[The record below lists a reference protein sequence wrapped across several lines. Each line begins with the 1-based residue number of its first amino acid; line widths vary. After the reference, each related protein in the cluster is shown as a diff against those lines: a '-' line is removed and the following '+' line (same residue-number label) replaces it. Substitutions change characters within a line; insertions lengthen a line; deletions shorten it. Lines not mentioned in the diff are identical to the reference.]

1 MKGLIIGVVVVVL
14 GYGMVQWMN
23 NFKANTDFAAR
34 VDGQLNFVD
43 ENSMDKVRQ
52 DVVADAKALGID
64 ITTNDVRIA
73 YEDTEQQSVA
83 ENLVG
88 KKIGVDFTNKRVT
101 ITVDY
106 TQHILGISSH
116 QTVTKTRIRQ
126 VQAPR
131 KQVSPEMQQLLD
143 ATPQ

>member
-1 MKGLIIGVVVVVL
+1 MKGLVIVVVVVVL
-14 GYGMVQWMN
+14 GYGLVQWMEV
-23 NFKANTDFAAR
+23 FKANTDFAAR
-34 VDGQLNFVD
+34 VDRQVAFVD
-43 ENSMDKVRQ
+43 ENSMDRVKQ

-64 ITTNDVRIA
+64 ITTNDVHIA

-83 ENLVG
+83 ENLVS

-106 TQHILGISSH
+106 IQHILGIPSH
-116 QTVTKTRIRQ
+116 QTITQTRIRQ

>member
-1 MKGLIIGVVVVVL
+1 MKGFIIVVVVVVL
-14 GYGMVQWMN
+14 GYGMVQWMH
-23 NFKANTDFAAR
+23 NFKANGDFAER
-34 VDGQLNFVD
+34 VDRQLNFVD
-43 ENSMDKVRQ
+43 ENSMDRVKQ
-52 DVVADAKALGID
+52 DVVNDAKAVGID
-64 ITTNDVRIA
+64 ITPKDVQVA

-83 ENLVG
+83 QNLVG

-106 TQHILGISSH
+106 TQHILGIPSH
-116 QTVTKTRIRQ
+116 QTVTQTRIRQ

>member
-1 MKGLIIGVVVVVL
+1 MKGLVIVVVVVVL
-14 GYGMVQWMN
+14 GYGMVQWMGI
-23 NFKANTDFAAR
+23 FKANTDFAAR
-34 VDGQLNFVD
+34 VDRQVAFVD
-43 ENSMDKVRQ
+43 ENSMDRVKQ
-52 DVVADAKALGID
+52 DVVADAKSLGID
-64 ITTNDVRIA
+64 LTTNDVHIA

-83 ENLVG
+83 ENLVS

-106 TQHILGISSH
+106 IQHILGIPSH
-116 QTVTKTRIRQ
+116 QTVTQTRIRQ

>member
-1 MKGLIIGVVVVVL
+1 MKGFIIVVVVVVL
-14 GYGMVQWMN
+14 GYGMVQWMH
-23 NFKANTDFAAR
+23 NFKANGDFAER
-34 VDGQLNFVD
+34 VDRQLNFVD
-43 ENSMDKVRQ
+43 ENSMDRVKQ
-52 DVVADAKALGID
+52 DVVNDAKALGID
-64 ITTNDVRIA
+64 ITPKDVQVA

-83 ENLVG
+83 QNLVG

-106 TQHILGISSH
+106 TQHILGIPSH
-116 QTVTKTRIRQ
+116 QTVTQTRIRQ

>member
-1 MKGLIIGVVVVVL
+1 MKGLVIAVVVVVL
-14 GYGMVQWMN
+14 GYGLVQWMEI
-23 NFKANTDFAAR
+23 FKANTDFAAR
-34 VDGQLNFVD
+34 VDRQIAFVD
-43 ENSMDKVRQ
+43 ENSMDRVKQ

-64 ITTNDVRIA
+64 ITTNDVHIA

-83 ENLVG
+83 ENLVS

-106 TQHILGISSH
+106 IQHILGIPSH
-116 QTVTKTRIRQ
+116 QTITQTRIRQ